1 MAMGMTYDEYWNG
14 EPEIAR
20 FVRKAYL
27 FKLEEQNRQ
36 HWMMGRYVYD
46 AIFANAPVL
55 RAFSSAT
62 SPKPYVDEPYPVTL
76 REYTEREDQK
86 EREEQMR
93 IQADIRRQITAAN
106 KAIRSRKE

>member
-1 MAMGMTYDEYWNG
+1 MGMSYDEYWNG

-27 FKLEEQNRQ
+27 FRLEEQNRQ
-36 HWMMGRYVYD
+36 NWMMGRYVYD

-62 SPKPYVDEPYPVTL
+62 SPSQYVEEPYPVTS
-76 REYTEREDQK
+76 RERTEHD
-86 EREEQMR
+86 ERKRKEEQMR